1 MQVSLTP
8 SPDAD
13 ALEASAPEQD
23 RTSDPIEPVSSEV
36 VAALPTP
43 GGNGGNGM
51 DDYLRLQRRLILSTV
66 MAIALAL
73 PLTAWR
79 FGVPSAA
86 SLLLGGLAGLLYLR
100 LLSRSVSR
108 LGVDT
113 RSVGKV
119 QLLVPVVLV
128 LVAARIPQLQL
139 LPALLGFLL
148 YKPALIAQAVLDG

>member
-1 MQVSLTP
+1 LQVSLTP

-13 ALEASAPEQD
+13 APEASTPEQD
-23 RTSDPIEPVSSEV
+23 RTSDPIEPVSYEV

-86 SLLLGGLAGLLYLR
+86 SLLLGGLAGLLYLQ

-128 LVAARIPQLQL
+128 LVAARVPQLQL